1 MEIRGKNVL
10 VVGLARSGVSAANL
24 LYKLGANV
32 TGTDEKGEDAL
43 SDNVKKLEKGI
54 SLKLNGHDS
63 VNINEI
69 DLTIISPGVPWDS
82 PFLNK
87 IREKGIRIMS
97 EVEFA
102 FQHIN
107 APLIVITGTNGKTTT
122 TTLTGEILKKGGKKE
137 FARRN
142 IGNRL

>member
-87 IREKGIRIMS
+87 LRRKGIRIMS

-102 FQHIN
+102 FQQLQ
-107 APLIVITGTNGKTTT
+107 APFIAITGTNGKTTT
-122 TTLTGEILKKGGKKE
+122 TTLTGEMLKKGG
-137 FARRN
+137 
-142 IGNRL
+142 

>member
-10 VVGLARSGVSAANL
+10 VVGLARSRVSAANL

-32 TGTDEKGEDAL
+32 TVTDEKGEEEL
-43 SDNVKKLEKGI
+43 SENIARLKPRTTGGI

-102 FQHIN
+102 FQH
-107 APLIVITGTNGKTTT
+107 
-122 TTLTGEILKKGGKKE
+122 
-137 FARRN
+137 
-142 IGNRL
+142 